1 MQIIIIQWAFPLFP
15 NSRHF
20 KTNHHF
26 PRGLPLIT
34 LAVDIFSRVFISR
47 GFLFTPLEGG
57 ALKQIIILSR
67 GFPLI
72 NLTAGIFNQVSIMQR
87 GFPFI
92 PLAGGDLKQITISQE
107 VFPLFS

>member
-34 LAVDIFSRVFISR
+34 LAVDIFSRVFIFK
-47 GFLFTPLEGG
+47 GFSLYSPRRRRFKANHHFYQGVFRL
-57 ALKQIIILSR
+57 
-67 GFPLI
+67 
-72 NLTAGIFNQVSIMQR
+72 LT
-87 GFPFI
+87 
-92 PLAGGDLKQITISQE
+92 
-107 VFPLFS
+107 